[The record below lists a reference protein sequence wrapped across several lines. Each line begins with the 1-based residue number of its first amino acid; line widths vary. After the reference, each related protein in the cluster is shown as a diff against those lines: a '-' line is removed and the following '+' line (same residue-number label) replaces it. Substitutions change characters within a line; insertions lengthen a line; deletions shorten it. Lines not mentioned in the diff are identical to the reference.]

1 MTGGAWLRG
10 ALAAA
15 VALAAR
21 AEPTVLTVG
30 MELRY
35 ESNGRAGA
43 PWKVESVERDLAI
56 AGRTGCLRVRFAPG
70 GPRAGPDV
78 RITCEDAGTLWSLD
92 TVSGTW
98 KPSRPLAVGGVLESI
113 PAARS
118 AHYTVNGEST
128 VGISGYSLRVLETV
142 VLTID
147 STGTAVRRLRE
158 RYAPALGT
166 ATWGA
171 FEVPDGDGWKVQ
183 QEFRLTAISP
193 ARTR

>member
-1 MTGGAWLRG
+1 MTGSAWLRG
-10 ALAAA
+10 ALVAA
-15 VALAAR
+15 VVLATR

-30 MELRY
+30 MELQY

-43 PWKVESVERDLAI
+43 PWRVESVERDLAI

-70 GPRAGPDV
+70 GPRAGADV
-78 RITCEDAGTLWSLD
+78 RITCEDAETLWSLD

-98 KPSRPLAVGGVLESI
+98 QASRPLGVGGTLETI

-118 AHYTVNGEST
+118 TRYTVNGEST
-128 VGISGYSLRVLETV
+128 VEIGGYTLRVLETV

-147 STGTAVRRLRE
+147 STGTVVRRLRE
-158 RYAPALGT
+158 HYAPALGT

-183 QEFRLTAISP
+183 QEFRLTAIRP
-193 ARTR
+193 PKAR